1 MKYFLKAPRW
11 QRRVSFRRLTL
22 STPRGGGEVFLDSGR
37 LAAQGLFQEA
47 DTKRRVSFRRP
58 THLGG
63 ERGNEKATGR
73 QEHDHSGRLKRQ

>member
-1 MKYFLKAPRW
+1 MTAVGW
-11 QRRVSFRRLTL
+11 QRRVSFRRPTL
-22 STPRGGGEVFLDSGR
+22 STPRGREGGEVFLDSGR

-63 ERGNEKATGR
+63 KRGNEKATGR
-73 QEHDHSGRLKRQ
+73 QEHDHSGIIKRQ